1 MKKNYNLFFILVTLL
16 AFSVSCAK
24 SELDGGE
31 GSPVEEE
38 KVIPPDAEAINFSIS
53 LSSEEEGKA
62 TIASGKVTW
71 NVGDQVTV
79 YGIDSEGKAHSQT
92 VTVSIVQGDNTKAN
106 IVTTE
111 LSPGQTYYAVFP
123 ECETATISD
132 NVITVP
138 EPAAATAQTNSN
150 NQVAVAKAVKADGGY
165 SLQFKNVNHLLKFT
179 VSETF
184 AGTVKSAELVSQ
196 TSSGAVSY
204 NQVSFNFGEG
214 TSIYKGTKVTSV
226 TRAVV
231 KGDNYIALAPGITMS
246 DGFCLKLKDSAGK
259 VVKLFFLDNKFTT
272 KRNGV
277 SNINNFETRLYTNLS
292 KDETANCYLI
302 NKADATDSKLFC
314 FDATVA
320 GNGRTARSSG
330 DVTSLATASVS
341 HLWSTLNTSKAP
353 TSDEQIVKSVTYHKA
368 GYASFEYAS
377 TGNVILAAKNSSG
390 TIIWSW
396 HLWLPIAVVENV
408 VHSNADFVK
417 NMQNANLGA
426 LTRYIE
432 GEARDLGF
440 FYQWGRKDPFVGSSS
455 KSSAVF
461 AKVRGAEKSTVARKS
476 IDGGQAKLN
485 KTIQD
490 PTCFITSVLN
500 SYSGRDWY
508 GTSVTVPVKFWSV
521 DKTMYDPCPP
531 GYKVPRVQQGP
542 WKGLSTGGK
551 WSTKHKVI
559 YYDNS
564 SGKTIFFPAAGYL
577 DRSTGNFKSGTL
589 GVEGGYWGIDDGYSW
604 NDTRRGQQFYNYFWY
619 FTYASNLSCAFRF
632 DDDSH
637 HKDKADPPT
646 KDTFTEQGAGRA
658 TGRSVRCCKST
669 EDLTKE

>member
-71 NVGDQVTV
+71 NEGDQVTV

-92 VTVSIVQGDNTKAN
+92 VTVSIVPDDNTKAN

-123 ECETATISD
+123 ECTNAVIAD
-132 NVITVP
+132 DVITVP

-259 VVKLFFLDNKFTT
+259 VVKLFFLDSKFTT

-277 SNINNFETRLYTNLS
+277 SNISNFETRLYTNLS

-320 GNGRTARSSG
+320 GNGVIARSSG
-330 DVTSLATASVS
+330 DKTSLATESVS

-353 TSDEQIVKSVTYHKA
+353 ASAESIVKSVTYHKA
-368 GYASFEYAS
+368 GYASFEYVS
-377 TGNVILAAKNSSG
+377 TGNVILAARNSSG

-396 HLWLPIAVVENV
+396 HLWLPIDEVKIVK
-408 VHSNADFVK
+408 HTNADYVK
-417 NMQNANLGA
+417 NMLNANLGA
-426 LTRYIE
+426 LNAKRQSAAT
-432 GEARDLGF
+432 DLGF
-440 FYQWGRKDPFVGSSS
+440 YYQWGRKDPFVSASS
-455 KSSAVF
+455 KSSTTL
-461 AKVRGAEKSTVARKS
+461 AKVCGTAKSTVARKD
-476 IDGGQAKLN
+476 ITGAQARLDRI
-485 KTIQD
+485 IQV
-490 PTCFITSVLN
+490 PTCFITSVLDT
-500 SYSGRDWY
+500 YSGRDWY
-508 GTSVTVPVKFWSV
+508 GTSATVPVKFWSV

-531 GYKVPRVQQGP
+531 GYKVPRVQAGP
-542 WKGLSTGGK
+542 WKGLKDGST
-551 WSTKHKVI
+551 WDSTNKGRYFKNTSNVEI
-559 YYDNS
+559 W
-564 SGKTIFFPAAGYL
+564 FPAAGFL
-577 DRSTGNFKSGTL
+577 ERNTGNYNSGSL
-589 GVEGGYWGIDDGYSW
+589 GAKGGYWGIDDLNNYSSSL
-604 NDTRRGQQFYNYFWY
+604 RGTMFYNHYWY
-619 FTYASNLSCAFRF
+619 FTSSTCAFNY
-632 DDDSH
+632 D
-637 HKDKADPPT
+637 ADNRTSGGGTTVP
-646 KDTFTEQGAGRA
+646 DGTFTEQHAGRA

-669 EDLTKE
+669 EDLTVGS